1 MADEANDEDGTSYG
15 TSDRT
20 GPVSRADFERA
31 IRGINLGQIDLR
43 DMVIQLAARVIAL
56 TDEVTRR
63 IDRVEPQP
71 APPGTPA
78 AEPTQTVEDAVVEQL
93 DTTLAKIRMSEAQR
107 SPKVALD
114 LVDVDKYTVPSNGPN
129 CSELLHLCKARCCQ
143 LTFCLSTQDLDEG
156 VIRFDYG
163 QPYLIRQRASDTFCV
178 HNDPATHYCTVHT
191 HRPRVCRSYDCRD
204 DKRIWTDFE
213 AKLVAPPIEPDGPTD
228 TTKLDLVARVR
239 QRAVAVAKEQRAI
252 NTSFADIAPSV
263 GPKPR

>member
-1 MADEANDEDGTSYG
+1 MVDEADEAAEADETSYG
-15 TSDRT
+15 TSEPS
-20 GPVSRADFERA
+20 GPVSRAELERA

-78 AEPTQTVEDAVVEQL
+78 PEPTQTVEEAVIDQL
-93 DTTLAKIRMSEAQR
+93 DTTLTKIRMAEAQR

-114 LVDVDKYTVPSNGPN
+114 LVDVDKYAMTSNGPN

-163 QPYLIRQRASDTFCV
+163 QPYLIRQRASDSYCV
-178 HNDPATHYCTVHT
+178 HNDPATHGCTVHT
-191 HRPRVCRSYDCRD
+191 HRPRVCRP
-204 DKRIWTDFE
+204 T
-213 AKLVAPPIEPDGPTD
+213 APGRRGSP
-228 TTKLDLVARVR
+228 
-239 QRAVAVAKEQRAI
+239 
-252 NTSFADIAPSV
+252 
-263 GPKPR
+263 